1 MERAHKYEFEGKVR
15 YSEIDHRATMTLPAL
30 INYFQDCST
39 FQSEQLGYG
48 MDVLKKEKK
57 AWVLAYWQVIV
68 KRYPKLCERIT
79 VGTFASGFKG
89 MFGNRNFYMKD
100 ESGEQIACANSIW
113 VDMDVEKGKPVRV
126 DKEHELILFGIPY
139 PVVIVK
145 ILTAPIDVDT
155 FHSCVVCF
163 YQIFVFATQANPS
176 ERTVAIIKELGSHN
190 IFNIAWPDKS
200 VLFINTITGDFFYSG
215 IVYGFHEGVSIIKE
229 ISSAGY
235 EFLDNFEMTMQ
246 GYIYQV
252 TELFRRFVK
261 KAGAFF
267 KS

>member
-113 VDMDVEKGKPVRV
+113 VYMDVNRFVLTKNRRKPMGLKNRW
-126 DKEHELILFGIPY
+126 KCRMR
-139 PVVIVK
+139 
-145 ILTAPIDVDT
+145 TA
-155 FHSCVVCF
+155 
-163 YQIFVFATQANPS
+163 
-176 ERTVAIIKELGSHN
+176 
-190 IFNIAWPDKS
+190 KS
-200 VLFINTITGDFFYSG
+200 KKRSLMRKKRRFRCENTI
-215 IVYGFHEGVSIIKE
+215 
-229 ISSAGY
+229 
-235 EFLDNFEMTMQ
+235 
-246 GYIYQV
+246 
-252 TELFRRFVK
+252 
-261 KAGAFF
+261 
-267 KS
+267 

>member
-89 MFGNRNFYMKD
+89 MY
-100 ESGEQIACANSIW
+100 
-113 VDMDVEKGKPVRV
+113 
-126 DKEHELILFGIPY
+126 
-139 PVVIVK
+139 
-145 ILTAPIDVDT
+145 APEVLW
-155 FHSCVVCF
+155 CF
-163 YQIFVFATQANPS
+163 S
-176 ERTVAIIKELGSHN
+176 RKLGG
-190 IFNIAWPDKS
+190 
-200 VLFINTITGDFFYSG
+200 T
-215 IVYGFHEGVSIIKE
+215 
-229 ISSAGY
+229 
-235 EFLDNFEMTMQ
+235 
-246 GYIYQV
+246 
-252 TELFRRFVK
+252 
-261 KAGAFF
+261 
-267 KS
+267 

>member
-113 VDMDVEKGKPVRV
+113 VYMDVEKGKPVRV
-126 DKEHELILFGIPY
+126 DKEQAEAYGIDEPLEMPYEDRKIEEAESYEEKATFPVRKYHIDTNEHVNNCQYVQMALEVLPRDILVSQVRVDYKKSAVLGDKIFPETAQKKDR
-139 PVVIVK
+139 VIVRLCDEDRK
-145 ILTAPIDVDT
+145 PYAVIE
-155 FHSCVVCF
+155 F
-163 YQIFVFATQANPS
+163 
-176 ERTVAIIKELGSHN
+176 K
-190 IFNIAWPDKS
+190 
-200 VLFINTITGDFFYSG
+200 TGCRS
-215 IVYGFHEGVSIIKE
+215 
-229 ISSAGY
+229 
-235 EFLDNFEMTMQ
+235 
-246 GYIYQV
+246 
-252 TELFRRFVK
+252 
-261 KAGAFF
+261 
-267 KS
+267 